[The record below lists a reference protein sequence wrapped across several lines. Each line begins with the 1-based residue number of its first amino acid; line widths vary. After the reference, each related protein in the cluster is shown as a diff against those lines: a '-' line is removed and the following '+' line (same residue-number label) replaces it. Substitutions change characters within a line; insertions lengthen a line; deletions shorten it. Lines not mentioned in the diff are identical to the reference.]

1 MLRPLPLMI
10 GGSLIS
16 WGGLTLAGAAA
27 FNPEI
32 AIGMAGP
39 LTSASAT
46 WLLVE
51 RAHAAS
57 PAKVTGVL
65 VAGLIAK
72 MLFFGALVGLVAVLG
87 LRPRP
92 FVVSFA
98 VYFIAL
104 HALEAFY
111 LRRLFA
117 GAESLAR

>member
-1 MLRPLPLMI
+1 MFRPLPLMI

-16 WGGLTLAGAAA
+16 WGGLTLAGVSEM
-27 FNPEI
+27 NPEF
-32 AIGMAGP
+32 ALGMAGP
-39 LTSASAT
+39 LTSATAT
-46 WLLVE
+46 WWFVE
-51 RAHAAS
+51 RAHAES
-57 PAKVTGVL
+57 PARVTSVL
-65 VAGLIAK
+65 MAGFAAK
-72 MLFFGALVGLVAVLG
+72 MLFFGALVGLVAALG

-117 GAESLAR
+117 GAEPVAR

>member
-1 MLRPLPLMI
+1 MLGPLPLMI
-10 GGSLIS
+10 GGCLVS
-16 WGGLTLAGAAA
+16 WGAFTLAGGSGA
-27 FNPEI
+27 NPEV

-46 WLLVE
+46 WVFVE

-57 PAKVTGVL
+57 PQRVTSVL
-65 VAGLIAK
+65 MAGFIAK
-72 MLFFGALVGLVAVLG
+72 MLFFGGLVGLVAALG

-104 HALEAFY
+104 HVLEAVY

-117 GAESLAR
+117 GAESVAR